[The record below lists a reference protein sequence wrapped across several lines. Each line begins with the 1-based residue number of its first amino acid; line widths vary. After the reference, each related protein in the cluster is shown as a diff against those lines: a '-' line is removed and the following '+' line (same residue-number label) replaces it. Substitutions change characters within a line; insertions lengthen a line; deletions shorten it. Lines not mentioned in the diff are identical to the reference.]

1 MTDRP
6 QTSEAAA
13 VPIRRSRGADR
24 RAARWLAG
32 DLLVSASTLILVLA
46 AASTLPRLFVEDVYW
61 RPMVLVGGLGWS
73 FAVLARFARM
83 PFFVAPLASGAVAG
97 VYASRFC
104 FPDLV
109 VSTSPAAIPVRALV
123 DAIRFDWSQLSATK
137 APVLGRPGFA
147 LSAILGIWLIS
158 VLTDL
163 LAFTLRSPIEA
174 MVPSAVLV
182 LVGSIVAPPE
192 GRATAATVYCVAAL
206 FHVGAVTASS
216 TRRARWTDGRAPSLG
231 PQLIRIAAI
240 SALAAFVAA
249 VVIPR
254 SGITDR
260 EGMVDWKTAND
271 RRLPSSVTS
280 PMVSLKRQLLDLP
293 NTVMFTAT
301 SLSTATGAPVRTY
314 WRLSTLTKFNG
325 TTWSSTG
332 SYRSIDRRTALPPGG
347 SAGEPE
353 TVSRVVIDDLRSSWL
368 PTSYQARR
376 IDGTTLD
383 PSVALGF
390 DARGDSVL
398 ASRLTSPGD
407 SYGLESV
414 GATFDASGGVRLR
427 DGGTSDRDL
436 ALPADFPADV
446 ATLAGQIAGG
456 PGADDAP
463 TRIAQLRALQ
473 AFFRTEFVYSTAVP
487 PPSRNRDLEDF
498 VLRDRAGYCEQ
509 FSGAFAAMARSLG
522 IPARV
527 VVGFSPG
534 RLTSSGRF
542 EVTGKNSHAW
552 PEAYV
557 NGIGWLAFEPT
568 PGRGIPGAENYTGVP
583 DQDASEG
590 RAAEAPV
597 TIPATTIAPPTPT
610 PTTAPVTNAPT
621 PPSEAQTGRRLPRAL
636 VLTLGVF
643 LLLGGSV
650 LVVRRRRVARDP
662 VEHAWS
668 AVVRDVSRAG
678 IVRGHHESD
687 SAFAAR
693 AAEAFGGDA
702 SMMLG
707 ALAAR
712 VEEHRFAPE
721 EQWTAADT
729 AAFLAEVARWRST
742 GEHLVS
748 RH

>member
-1 MTDRP
+1 MTDRSGP
-6 QTSEAAA
+6 ADIAAA
-13 VPIRRSRGADR
+13 PIGRSRRAER
-24 RAARWLAG
+24 RAARWIAG

-46 AASTLPRLFVEDVYW
+46 AASTLPRLFVEDFYW
-61 RPMVLVGGLGWS
+61 RPMVIVGGVGWA

-83 PFFVAPLASGAVAG
+83 PFFVAPVASGAVAG

-104 FPDLV
+104 FPELV
-109 VSTSPAAIPVRALV
+109 TSTSPAALPVRTLV
-123 DAIRFDWSQLSATK
+123 NAIRFDWGQLAATK

-174 MVPSAVLV
+174 IVPSAVLV

-192 GRATAATVYCVAAL
+192 GRAAAATVYCAAAV
-206 FHVGAVTASS
+206 FHVGAVTAAS

-231 PQLIRIAAI
+231 PQLVRIAAI
-240 SALAAFVAA
+240 SALAAFVTA

-254 SGITDR
+254 SGLSDR
-260 EGMVDWKTAND
+260 DAMVDWRTANE

-301 SLSTATGAPVRTY
+301 SVSTATGAPVRTY

-325 TTWSSTG
+325 TIWSSNG

-347 SAGEPE
+347 SVGEPE
-353 TVSRVVIDDLRSSWL
+353 TVSRVVMDNLRSSWL
-368 PTSYQARR
+368 PTSYQAQTL
-376 IDGTTLD
+376 DGTTLD
-383 PSVALGF
+383 PSIDLEY
-390 DARGDSVL
+390 DARGDAILVSK
-398 ASRLTSPGD
+398 LTSPGD
-407 SYGLESV
+407 SYGLESI
-414 GATFDASGGVRLR
+414 GATFDASGDTRLR
-427 DGGTSDRDL
+427 DSGTSERDL
-436 ALPADFPADV
+436 ALPADFPGDV
-446 ATLAGQIAGG
+446 ATLAEQIAGG
-456 PGADDAP
+456 RAARDAP
-463 TRIAQLRALQ
+463 TRIGQLRALQ
-473 AFFRTEFVYSTAVP
+473 SFFRTEFVYSTAVP

-542 EVTGKNSHAW
+542 VITGKNSHAW

-557 NGIGWLAFEPT
+557 DGIGWLAFEPT

-590 RAAEAPV
+590 RAPAAPV
-597 TIPATTIAPPTPT
+597 AIPETTIAPATPT
-610 PTTAPVTNAPT
+610 PTTSPVTAAP
-621 PPSEAQTGRRLPRAL
+621 PPPTDTRTDRRLLRSLFPIL
-636 VLTLGVF
+636 VL
-643 LLLGGSV
+643 LLLVGAIA
-650 LVVRRRRVARDP
+650 LVVRQRRLSRDP
-662 VEHAWS
+662 VEHSWS
-668 AVVRDVSRAG
+668 AVVRDIARTG
-678 IVRGHHESD
+678 IVREHHESD
-687 SAFAAR
+687 RAFAER
-693 AAEAFGGDA
+693 ASGMISSDA
-702 SMMLG
+702 SPILR
-707 ALAAR
+707 ALAAL
-712 VEEHRFAPE
+712 VEAHRFAPE
-721 EQWTAADT
+721 EQWTTADT
-729 AAFLAEVARWRST
+729 AAFLAEVARFRSAGGT
-742 GEHLVS
+742 AIS
-748 RH
+748 RR